1 VPDIQRS
8 PVVASEPTRRSFH
21 IGFIYAAWSAI
32 TAALAIPAAW
42 YLFLPPANRKDP
54 GWIDVADLDSIPS
67 GAPAEVSFQRKR
79 VDGWKVTSE
88 KTTAWIVRQA
98 ENQVVAYSPQC
109 THLGCAY
116 HWEDQTHTFVC
127 PCHSSEFSVNG
138 DVLSGPAPRPL
149 DRYPVKIEARRIKIG
164 SLNPNA

>member
-1 VPDIQRS
+1 MQRS
-8 PVVASEPTRRSFH
+8 PVASNTTRRSFH

-32 TAALAIPAAW
+32 TAALAIPAGL
-42 YLFLPPANRKDP
+42 YLFFPAANRKDP

-67 GAPAEVSFQRKR
+67 GTPTEVSFQRKR
-79 VDGWKVTSE
+79 IDGWKVTSE
-88 KTTAWIVRQA
+88 KTTPLIVKQA
-98 ENQVVAYSPQC
+98 QDQVVAYSPQC

-127 PCHSSEFSVNG
+127 PCHSSEFSIDG

-164 SLNPNA
+164 ASDLNA

>member
-1 VPDIQRS
+1 MQRS
-8 PVVASEPTRRSFH
+8 PVASETTRRSFYT
-21 IGFIYAAWSAI
+21 GFIYAAWSVFS
-32 TAALAIPAAW
+32 AALAVPAAL
-42 YLFLPPANRKDP
+42 YLFLPPTNRKDP
-54 GWIDVADLDSIPS
+54 GWIDVTDLDSIPS
-67 GAPAEVSFQRKR
+67 GAPTEVSFQRKR

-88 KTTAWIVRQA
+88 KTTAWIVKEA
-98 ENQVVAYSPQC
+98 EDQVVAYSPQC

-127 PCHSSEFSVNG
+127 PCHSSEFSING

-164 SLNPNA
+164 TSDLNA

>member
-1 VPDIQRS
+1 MQRS
-8 PVVASEPTRRSFH
+8 PVASETTRRSFH

-54 GWIDVADLDSIPS
+54 GWIDVGNLDSIPS
-67 GAPAEVSFQRKR
+67 GAPTEVSFQRR
-79 VDGWKVTSE
+79 RIDGWKVTSE
-88 KTTAWIVRQA
+88 KTTAWIVKQA
-98 ENQVVAYSPQC
+98 EDQVVAYSPQC

-149 DRYPVKIEARRIKIG
+149 DRYQVKIEARRIKIG
-164 SLNPNA
+164 MSDLNA